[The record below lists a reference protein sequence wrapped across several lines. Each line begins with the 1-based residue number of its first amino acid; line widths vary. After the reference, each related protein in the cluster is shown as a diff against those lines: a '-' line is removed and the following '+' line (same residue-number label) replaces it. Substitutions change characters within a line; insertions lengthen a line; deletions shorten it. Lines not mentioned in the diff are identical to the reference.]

1 MDDTSRG
8 AAPKIGWIRA
18 ILTAAIIAAVGVAVL
33 VYGTNAV
40 LTKVHGMS
48 RPNRVG
54 IASTLFFATLLALA
68 WGLRQLQRRDVI

>member
-1 MDDTSRG
+1 MDDASRG
-8 AAPKIGWIRA
+8 AAPRIGWIRA

-33 VYGTNAV
+33 VYATNAV
-40 LTKVHGMS
+40 LTKIHGMS

>member
-33 VYGTNAV
+33 VYATNAV

-54 IASTLFFATLLALA
+54 IASTLFFVTLLALG